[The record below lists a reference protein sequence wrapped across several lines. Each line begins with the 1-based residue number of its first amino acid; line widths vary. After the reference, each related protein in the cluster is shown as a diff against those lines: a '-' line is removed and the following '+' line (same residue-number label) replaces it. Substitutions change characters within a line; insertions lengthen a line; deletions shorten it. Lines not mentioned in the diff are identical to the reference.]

1 MELLQ
6 SFLALCC
13 TVVVLIYGWK
23 IMNLVWFRPRK
34 MEKILRQQGFGG
46 KSYRFL
52 IGDLNEMKNMGEEA
66 LSKPIDFSDDFV
78 PRTISFIHKTVTNHG
93 ENSFVWLGPYA
104 AVIISDP
111 ENVRE
116 VLSKS
121 YVFQKPYNPLGKL
134 VAQGLASYETDKW
147 AKHRRL
153 INPAFHL
160 DKVKHMLPSFHKSCA
175 EMLSKWEKIVPSEG
189 CFELDVWPY
198 LQTMTS
204 DAISLTAFGSSYEQ
218 GIKIFELQKEQA
230 ALLIKAILSAFI
242 PGWRFLP
249 TKTNRRMK
257 HIITEVESLL
267 LAIIDKRTKA
277 IEAGEATSNDLLDI
291 LLESNSKEIKQNG
304 HKFGMSLQDVIE
316 ECKLFYLAGQE
327 TTSSLLVWTMI
338 LLSKHLDWQARA
350 REEVLHVFRSGTP
363 DFQDLSRLKIVSMI
377 FQEVLRLY
385 PPGLLIS
392 RAVHKETA
400 LGNIV
405 LPAGVQLLLPV
416 ILLHHDCKIW
426 GEDAKDFNPERFSE
440 GVSEATGGSLSYFP
454 FGWGPRI
461 CIGQNFAMLEAKMAL
476 AMILQ
481 HYSFE
486 LSPSYSHAPHT
497 VLTLQPQHGAHLIL
511 RKLPV

>member
-6 SFLALCC
+6 SFFALCC
-13 TVVVLIYGWK
+13 TIVVLIYGWK

-46 KSYRFL
+46 KPYRFL
-52 IGDLNEMKNMGEEA
+52 VGDLNEMKNMGEDA
-66 LSKPIDFSDDFV
+66 LSKPIDFSDDIV

-93 ENSFVWLGPYA
+93 ENSFIWLGPYP

-204 DAISLTAFGSSYEQ
+204 DAISLTAFGTSYEQ

-230 ALLIKAILSAFI
+230 ALLIK
-242 PGWRFLP
+242 
-249 TKTNRRMK
+249 
-257 HIITEVESLL
+257 
-267 LAIIDKRTKA
+267 
-277 IEAGEATSNDLLDI
+277 
-291 LLESNSKEIKQNG
+291 
-304 HKFGMSLQDVIE
+304 DVIE

-363 DFQDLSRLKIVSMI
+363 DFQDLNRLKIVSMI

-405 LPAGVQLLLPV
+405 LPAGVQILIPA
-416 ILLHHDCKIW
+416 ILLHHDSKLW

-486 LSPSYSHAPHT
+486 LSPSYSHAPRT